1 MKSLIT
7 IVLLL
12 FARIVQA
19 QNDSTEFVTSNS
31 KIESKSVVGKQK
43 KKPATFKGKLKT
55 YLKQEF
61 QYPEEA
67 LIKGLEDT
75 VWVTFDIDVYGNI
88 KDPRIDKPGQIFFD
102 EEALRVI
109 KLMPAWNPATINGVA
124 VSECHILPIIFKLPE
139 KRHSKK

>member
-1 MKSLIT
+1 MKNLIIAALVVFPT
-7 IVLLL
+7 LLL
-12 FARIVQA
+12 SA
-19 QNDSTEFVTSNS
+19 QNELTDSYFR
-31 KIESKSVVGKQK
+31 IESKSVVGKQK

-55 YLKQEF
+55 YLKQNL

-109 KLMPAWNPATINGVA
+109 KLMPTWNPATINGEV
-124 VSECHILPIIFKLPE
+124 VSECQILPVIFKLPE